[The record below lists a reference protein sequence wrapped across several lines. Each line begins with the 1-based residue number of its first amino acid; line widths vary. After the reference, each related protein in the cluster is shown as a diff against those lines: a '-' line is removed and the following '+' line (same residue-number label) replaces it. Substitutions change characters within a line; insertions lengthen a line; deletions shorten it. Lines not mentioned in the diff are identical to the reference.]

1 MDAARLAQA
10 RQNAADMARL
20 LTKEDIAFLIQYLYE
35 RADAVRYPAFLLLK
49 ARSVIAEDVCPY
61 WEEVAALLED
71 KNSYR
76 RNIALWLIAENV
88 RWAGTTA
95 FKAVY
100 PTYMARLQDEKF
112 ITVRQAIQ
120 AIPAWVPYAP
130 ALAEQTAQQLLDM
143 PLTPYRDS
151 QRPLILADR
160 VAALMVINR
169 LAPSERVRTFI
180 LDAIT
185 GGMLDS
191 KRARA
196 FKAELDG
203 ELGRKT

>member
-1 MDAARLAQA
+1 
-10 RQNAADMARL
+10 
-20 LTKEDIAFLIQYLYE
+20 
-35 RADAVRYPAFLLLK
+35 
-49 ARSVIAEDVCPY
+49 
-61 WEEVAALLED
+61 
-71 KNSYR
+71 
-76 RNIALWLIAENV
+76 
-88 RWAGTTA
+88 
-95 FKAVY
+95 
-100 PTYMARLQDEKF
+100 MARLQDEKF

-160 VAALMVINR
+160 VAALMAINR

-203 ELGRKT
+203 ELGRKP